1 MINVKEEEEASKI
14 NNIKH
19 KKKISIA
26 SASSNKGGNSN
37 FTITYSSDN
46 RKESTISVQSI
57 DPLQKKQG
65 FYFIILYK
73 HIINIIFNSICVIS
87 SFSNT
92 N

>member
-1 MINVKEEEEASKI
+1 MINVKEEEASKI
-14 NNIKH
+14 NNNNNIIKH

-65 FYFIILYK
+65 FYFII
-73 HIINIIFNSICVIS
+73 
-87 SFSNT
+87 
-92 N
+92 

>member
-1 MINVKEEEEASKI
+1 MINVKKEEEEEASKI
-14 NNIKH
+14 NNNNIIKH

-65 FYFIILYK
+65 FYF
-73 HIINIIFNSICVIS
+73 VI
-87 SFSNT
+87 
-92 N
+92 